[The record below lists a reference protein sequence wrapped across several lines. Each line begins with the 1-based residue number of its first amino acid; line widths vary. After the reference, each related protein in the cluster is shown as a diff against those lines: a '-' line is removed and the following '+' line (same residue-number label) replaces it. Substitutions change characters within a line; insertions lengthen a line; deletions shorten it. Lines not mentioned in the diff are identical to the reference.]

1 MKPIKLLIYLLLLF
15 SLSGFGQTKK
25 LTKTGKIFF
34 EASVPSFEEIK
45 AISENVSCVF
55 DTKTG
60 ELNSL
65 ALIRG
70 FQFKIA
76 LMEEHFNDSFINSD
90 QYPKATFK
98 GVLENF
104 NINTLDSNPK
114 VYKLRG
120 KIKIKGKIKEIV
132 TTARLKKINDEI
144 EIATNFSLNTDDFG
158 IEIPSILEK
167 KISKNVNIKADFL
180 VR

>member
-1 MKPIKLLIYLLLLF
+1 MKPLKLIFVLLLSF

-25 LTKTGKIFF
+25 LTKTGTIFF

-45 AISENVSCVF
+45 AISENVSCIL

-60 ELNSL
+60 EISSL

-76 LMEEHFNDSFINSD
+76 LMEEHFNDSFINSA

-104 NINTLDSNPK
+104 NINTLDGNPK
-114 VYKLRG
+114 TYKLSG
-120 KIKIKGKIKEIV
+120 KIKIKGKVKEIT
-132 TTARLKKINDEI
+132 TTARLKKVNNDI
-144 EIATNFSLNTDDFG
+144 EIATDFSLNTDDFG

-167 KISKNVNIKADFL
+167 KISKKVNIKADFL